1 MRTTNADEKTFRA
14 WIDQELEVH
23 DWEESD
29 DGPKATICCPL
40 HDDQKPSASA
50 WARTGTWNCFV
61 CLPKGRDATL
71 TGLAEQLGWKPP
83 EVKYKSSL
91 GTPIADYEFHS
102 KDGRVIGGEFRFSP
116 NEKEDKPIRPYHVE
130 LAPNGLVKK
139 RVGMDHVLRHTP
151 YHLHKIS
158 DLDAS
163 AIVAI
168 VEGPKDADTLIHLG
182 LPATT
187 NAGGAGKW
195 TRRHSTALPVG
206 PRYLLFPDADT
217 AGLRHMAGVGK
228 SMLEAGHEQVY
239 AVPPETLELPIRP
252 DHGEDIS
259 DWIAKS
265 GNRFEQLCQTAAI
278 DYREWLEYESMQD
291 IEPDT
296 VTEIF
301 SAKDDLTLLA
311 ILRIEGLNLRYNTRS
326 DCVEVARQGQEIDL
340 SGWSMLGPTE
350 AAQFRFKIARE
361 YRYSGYRGEES
372 PLHFGQDAWNQAIL
386 AAAGFNEYD
395 PFRRFIEQSLPAWD
409 GTGRIDTLL
418 MNLFGAPDTPL
429 NRWISRVLWIGP
441 IERAYRPGCKID
453 EVPVLVGRQGVGKSS
468 FFRAMLPPE
477 ADAWFSD
484 GLRLSS
490 SDKEK
495 VEALQSCVI
504 AEIGEMAGS
513 TRAELSSMKAF
524 LTRRD
529 DGSVRK
535 AYRRDPSSTPR
546 RCYIVGSA
554 DNTQSLPNDPAG
566 NRRFI
571 VCELA
576 HGADI
581 ERRLPEIYGQC
592 WAEALHCWRNSD
604 QGKSVSEGKTWRGKS
619 LASLP
624 RQLSQ
629 ARDALNR
636 THTSS
641 DEWVEGLV
649 DNLDKTK
656 TYTFAQAADATHLN
670 SSMSASG
677 MTRRLSKAM
686 TKAGWVKKHTRDGNR
701 WTHESQSGTA

>member
-1 MRTTNADEKTFRA
+1 MTKQTSDEQALRA
-14 WIDQELEVH
+14 WIDQQLDVH
-23 DWEESD
+23 DWEESAG
-29 DGPKATICCPL
+29 GPMATICCPL
-40 HDDQKPSASA
+40 HDDHQPSASA
-50 WARTGTWNCFV
+50 WARTGTWSCSV

-71 TGLAEQLGWKPP
+71 TGLAEQLGKKPP
-83 EVKYKSSL
+83 EVAYKSSL
-91 GTPIADYEFHS
+91 GTPMADYEFHS
-102 KDGRVIGGEFRFSP
+102 RDGRVIGGEFRFPP
-116 NEKEDKPIRPYHVE
+116 NEKEDKPIRPYRVE
-130 LAPNGLVKK
+130 LGPNGLLKK
-139 RVGMDHVLRHTP
+139 RVGMDSVLRHTP
-151 YHLHKIS
+151 YHMHKIS

-163 AIVAI
+163 ALVAI
-168 VEGPKDADTLIHLG
+168 VEGAKDADTLIHMG
-182 LPATT
+182 WPATT
-187 NAGGAGKW
+187 NAGGAGQW
-195 TRRHSTALPVG
+195 TRKHSAALPVG

-217 AGLRHMAGVGK
+217 PGLRHMAGVGK
-228 SMLEAGHEQVY
+228 SLLEAGHEQVY
-239 AVPPETLELPIRP
+239 AVPPETLGLAIRP

-259 DWIAKS
+259 DWLPKS
-265 GNRFEQLCQTAAI
+265 GDGFEQLGRTEAI
-278 DYREWLEYESMQD
+278 PYKDWLEYESMQD

-301 SAKDDLTLLA
+301 SAKDDLSLLA
-311 ILRIEGLNLRYNTRS
+311 ILRIEGLTLRYNTRS
-326 DCVEVARQGQEIDL
+326 DCVEVARQGQETDL

-361 YRYSGYRGEES
+361 YRYRGYRDKETA
-372 PLHFGQDAWNQAIL
+372 LLFGQDAWNQAVL
-386 AAAGFNEYD
+386 AAAGYNVYD
-395 PFRRFIEQSLPAWD
+395 PFQGFLEQSLPTWD
-409 GTGRIDTLL
+409 GTRRIDTLL
-418 MNLFGAPDTPL
+418 MDLFGAPDTPL

-441 IERAYRPGCKID
+441 IERIYRPGCKID

-477 ADAWFSD
+477 ADGWFSD

-535 AYRRDPSSTPR
+535 AYRRDPLPTPR

-566 NRRFI
+566 NRRFL
-571 VCELA
+571 VCQLTR
-576 HGADI
+576 GADI
-581 ERRLPEIYGQC
+581 EGTLPKIYREC
-592 WAEALHCWRNSD
+592 WAEALQYWRDSD
-604 QGKSVSEGKTWRGKS
+604 QGQTVSTEEPWRGKS

-624 RQLSQ
+624 RHLFE

-641 DEWVEGLV
+641 DEWVESRV
-649 DNLDKTK
+649 ETLDKAT
-656 TYTFAQAADATHLN
+656 TYTFAQAVDAMDLG
-670 SSMSASG
+670 SSMGTG
-677 MTRRLSKAM
+677 MTARVSKALV
-686 TKAGWVKKHTRDGNR
+686 KGGWVKKHMRDGNHWR
-701 WTHESQSGTA
+701 HESPLGPA